1 MFSKKIFWIQG
12 MPEHFSRH
20 CKSWWYCSF
29 SLNALQWRE
38 VVWWFQICWQGTDTR
53 LTNHYHFKSTSFP
66 LTLLLCLYR
75 IVLVGVWKGKQDH
88 HREWGPP
95 CQDLWW
101 NGFRNLDCTIVR
113 KGLHILKHQES
124 IEGFRFKKALPGHH
138 RSITRGDNYIIVRV
152 GRTSDEM
159 FSYPIGVVNNVL
171 GIPIATCMI
180 R

>member
-1 MFSKKIFWIQG
+1 MVLLIFPKCPSVKGGGLMIPNMLTG
-12 MPEHFSRH
+12 HRH
-20 CKSWWYCSF
+20 QADQ
-29 SLNALQWRE
+29 SL
-38 VVWWFQICWQGTDTR
+38 
-53 LTNHYHFKSTSFP
+53 HFKSTSFP

-171 GIPIATCMI
+171 GIPIATWMI